1 MSDYYSIGA
10 IAAVGLVGFISLF
23 IAIKAKSGLRR
34 CESEIEQLNI
44 KVAELEYQRDMTSEG
59 MHEIRSGTMGV
70 SNRVKEL
77 TVQISQ
83 LADKIEELQL
93 LDPDTRLYSQANKMV
108 ISGASVEELMEECSL
123 PRAEA
128 EMIFSM
134 HKK

>member
-1 MSDYYSIGA
+1 MSDYYLIGV
-10 IAAVGLVGFISLF
+10 IAAIGLVAFISFF
-23 IAIKAKSGLRR
+23 IAVKAKSSLRR
-34 CESEIEQLNI
+34 LHSEIERLN
-44 KVAELEYQRDMTSEG
+44 KNVSNLEYNRDMTNED

-93 LDPDTRLYSQANKMV
+93 LDPETRLYSQANKMV
-108 ISGASVEELMEECSL
+108 ISGASVEELMEECAL

-128 EMIFSM
+128 ELLFSM